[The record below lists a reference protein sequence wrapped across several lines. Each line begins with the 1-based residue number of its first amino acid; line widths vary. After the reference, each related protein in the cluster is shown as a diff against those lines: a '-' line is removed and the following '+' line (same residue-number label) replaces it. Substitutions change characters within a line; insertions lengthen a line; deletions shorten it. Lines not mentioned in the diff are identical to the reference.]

1 MYRAVLTAAAAA
13 ALVIG
18 GVSPA
23 MAATPASRLPGA
35 PTSVHVSGAG
45 DAATLTWSAPRS
57 GAAVQRWR
65 VSIRPTTGQPGSGTD
80 VVAANVRS
88 ERYGWIRAGVRY
100 TFSVRAVGAKGD
112 GRSVSV
118 RYTAPASTTVAQS
131 LYGLDAAG
139 SVVRFPTTGTGAPK
153 TVAARGDGYAADD
166 VGNVFVPSSD
176 GTKLLQYPA
185 GGGAA
190 RVLATGLHLT
200 KDLRTDVAGNVY
212 WVDSVS
218 GGVVKLPIGAGVP
231 KTILPSSGTA
241 WTVGR
246 DGTVST
252 FTTAPGSSTGQTVG
266 TVVSRTVH
274 GTVTTRKVGL
284 ASGQPIGYFTALVA
298 DGQGSLYLD
307 FRAFGGSGY
316 NGFWSLAP
324 GSSTLVPVPAKVKY
338 RFSATNDDSL
348 LLGQSAGWCAAT
360 SEADPFHPCTADHA
374 VADLFTQD
382 ASGVTLDHAVT
393 GGPKVPSNGYYPGAA
408 DSAGDLFV
416 DADSGL
422 WRIPAA
428 GGAAQQLSTGQFS
441 RLTSI

>member
-45 DAATLTWSAPRS
+45 DAATLTWSPPTA
-57 GAAVQRWR
+57 GAAVKHWR
-65 VSIRPTTGQPGSGTD
+65 VSIRPAAGQPGSGTD

-88 ERYGWIRAGVRY
+88 ERYGWIRAGVHY
-100 TFSVRAVGAKGD
+100 TFSVRAVGTKGD
-112 GRSVSV
+112 GRAVSV
-118 RYTAPASTTVAQS
+118 GYTAPASTTVAQS

-139 SVVRFPTTGTGAPK
+139 SVVRFPTAGTGAPK
-153 TVAARGDGYAADD
+153 TVAANGTGYAADD

-185 GGGAA
+185 GGRTA

-218 GGVVKLPIGAGVP
+218 GGIVELPIGAGVP

-252 FTTAPGSSTGQTVG
+252 FTTAPGSSSGPTVG
-266 TVVSRTVH
+266 TVVSRTAR
-274 GTVTTRKVGL
+274 GTVTTRNVGL
-284 ASGQPIGYFTALVA
+284 ASGQPIGYFGTIVA
-298 DGQGSLYLD
+298 DGSGTLYFD
-307 FRAFGGSGY
+307 YRAFGGSGY
-316 NGFWSLAP
+316 NGFWSLAA
-324 GSSTLVPVPAKVKY
+324 GSSTLVQVPAKVKFQ
-338 RFSATNDDSL
+338 FSATNDDSL
-348 LLGQSAGWCAAT
+348 LLGQSAGWCAAISPT
-360 SEADPFHPCTADHA
+360 CTTDRSL
-374 VADLFTQD
+374 ADLVTQD
-382 ASGVTLDHAVT
+382 ASGVTLDRAVT
-393 GGPKVPSNGYYPGAA
+393 GGPNVPSNGYYPGAA

-416 DADSGL
+416 GADSGL

-428 GGAAQQLSTGQFS
+428 GGAAQQLATGQYD

>member
-1 MYRAVLTAAAAA
+1 MLTAAAAA

-18 GVSPA
+18 GVTPA
-23 MAATPASRLPGA
+23 VAATPSSRLPGA

-45 DAATLTWSAPRS
+45 DAATLTWSPPKT
-57 GAAVQRWR
+57 GAAVKHWR
-65 VSIRPTTGQPGSGTD
+65 VSIRPAAGQPGSGTE
-80 VVAANVRS
+80 VVAATVRS
-88 ERYGWIRAGVRY
+88 ERYGWIRAGVHY

-139 SVVRFPTTGTGAPK
+139 SVVRFPTTGTGAPR
-153 TVAARGDGYAADD
+153 TVAKDGAGYAADD
-166 VGNVFVPSSD
+166 VGNVFVPSRD

-185 GGGAA
+185 GGGTA

-200 KDLRTDVAGNVY
+200 KDLRSDVAGNVY

-218 GGVVKLPIGAGVP
+218 GGIVKLPIGAGVP

-252 FTTAPGSSTGQTVG
+252 FVSAPGSSTGPSVG

-274 GTVTTRKVGL
+274 GVVTTRKVGQ
-284 ASGQPIGYFTALVA
+284 ASGQPIGYFTTVVA
-298 DGQGSLYLD
+298 DGEGSLYLD

-316 NGFWSLAP
+316 HGFWSLAA
-324 GSSTLVPVPAKVKY
+324 GSSTLVQVPAKVKY
-338 RFSATNDDSL
+338 QFSATNADSL
-348 LLGQSAGWCAAT
+348 LLGQSAGWCSAT
-360 SEADPFHPCTADHA
+360 SEADPFHPCTTDHSLA
-374 VADLFTQD
+374 TLVTRD
-382 ASGVTLDHAVT
+382 ASGTTQELAVT

-428 GGAAQQLSTGQFS
+428 GGAAQQISTGQYD